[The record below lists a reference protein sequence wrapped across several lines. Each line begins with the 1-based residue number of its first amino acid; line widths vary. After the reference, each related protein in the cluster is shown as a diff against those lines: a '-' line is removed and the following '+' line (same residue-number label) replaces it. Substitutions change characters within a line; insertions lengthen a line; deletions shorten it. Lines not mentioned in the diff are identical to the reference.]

1 MGNKIEGEGN
11 GEGGYLEGEY
21 DKIIERVQ
29 SEVINSPVRRN
40 TNNSKVHPHG
50 YV

>member
-1 MGNKIEGEGN
+1 MRNKI
-11 GEGGYLEGEY
+11 EGEY

-29 SEVINSPVRRN
+29 SEVINSPVHRN
-40 TNNSKVHPHG
+40 TNNFKEVHPHG